1 MTKPPVFLIHGMWS
15 TPSAF
20 KHIQPVLEAAG
31 HKVIAADYRNA
42 AVAKAG
48 SLAKVGLADY
58 VSVLEG
64 MVQDLGEKPIIVGH
78 SMGGLIAQLLNVRVQ
93 AAALVLL
100 SPAPSNGSAL
110 LPEFSATKS
119 VWSIFSRWGFWEQE
133 TTLARADAM
142 YGVYNMVPVEEA
154 DAEYGAHVPDS
165 GRVLAQIAFSAF
177 DGGKAATVDYTAL
190 TSPALVLVGD
200 QDRITPPSVSRAAAR
215 RMPGAVTYKE
225 MHGFG
230 HWVIGAQ
237 AGPQVASHMLDFFKQ
252 HGL

>member
-1 MTKPPVFLIHGMWS
+1 MAKPPVILIHGMWS
-15 TPSAF
+15 TPAAF

-31 HKVIAADYRNA
+31 HKLIAADYRNA

-78 SMGGLIAQLLNVRVQ
+78 SMGGLIAQLLSVRVLPD
-93 AAALVLL
+93 ALVLL
-100 SPAPSNGSAL
+100 ATAPSSGSAV
-110 LPEFSATKS
+110 LPEFSAIKS
-119 VWSIFSRWGFWEQE
+119 VWSIFSRWRFWEQE

-142 YGVYNMVPVEEA
+142 YGVYNTVPEEEA
-154 DAEYGAHVPDS
+154 DVEFRAHVPDS

-190 TSPALVLVGD
+190 TCPALVLVGD

-215 RMPGAVTYKE
+215 RLTGGVTYKE

-230 HWVIGAQ
+230 HWIIGAQ
-237 AGPQVASHMLDFFKQ
+237 GGPQVASHMLDFFRQ
-252 HGL
+252 HSL